1 MLCVQSSVERRDVMR
16 WQQMAIGVLA
26 GLAST
31 LGSLAWLTWDAQ
43 SEHRQVLQ
51 SVRPGMS
58 AAQVRAA
65 LGPPRTVWTGP
76 APLQAALQADG
87 LPLER
92 QPPRGWR
99 RAFVYPTTLHTRVVV
114 LLDGRDRTT
123 AVLDYGT

>member
-1 MLCVQSSVERRDVMR
+1 MR

-43 SEHRQVLQ
+43 REHRQVLR
-51 SVRPGMS
+51 SVRPGMT
-58 AAQVRAA
+58 AAEVRAT

-76 APLQAALQADG
+76 APLQAALHSEG
-87 LPLER
+87 MPLER
-92 QPPRGWR
+92 RPPSGWH

-114 LLDGRDRTT
+114 LLDGRGRTT